1 MVWLILIGIIF
12 LSILLVCLYFCSGRY
27 RDYIIDKW
35 PNLITNFAFILAGAG
50 ISILGISWAFQ
61 KESDRIFHNQLDV
74 FKRSFNAVIEET
86 AANQALVKGLKKKI
100 NQTTFNVRHVPVDIS
115 ENLIKNP
122 LIYKF
127 AGEEYL
133 LALSIYLEKVR
144 TTNRIL
150 DHLYDDYKIDGK
162 ITDKNIERIYKYL
175 DDLLYYTYILQ
186 YQSQFY
192 VYLYGHEGQLKPGN
206 QDQIMKW
213 ILKEEKISADEIK
226 QKLQNLVD
234 LDKGEKEKLFK
245 GTSRVW
251 EEVRNK

>member
-1 MVWLILIGIIF
+1 M
-12 LSILLVCLYFCSGRY
+12 
-27 RDYIIDKW
+27 
-35 PNLITNFAFILAGAG
+35 
-50 ISILGISWAFQ
+50 
-61 KESDRIFHNQLDV
+61 
-74 FKRSFNAVIEET
+74 
-86 AANQALVKGLKKKI
+86 
-100 NQTTFNVRHVPVDIS
+100 PVDIS